1 MTEMPTTPI
10 SREETVLPHYDATD
24 AHREPVTQACR
35 KVASARWWIRGGIT
49 VVVVTACLLRFDG
62 ITTVGI
68 RYDDEGAYVGDAR
81 LWHRCALV
89 STDRQAIDAVIRG
102 DKATLQE
109 RMDDLGVDFAARYA
123 KPSQGYTFLG
133 ALAMFAVG
141 DRPAALLTLNA
152 VSGVLTVIILYAIGA
167 ALFGRTIGLCGA
179 MFLAV
184 SPYHLSYCRSAFA
197 DATAGLFV
205 LLGLWIFIVGVK
217 RRWWPRITYGLSG
230 LFLGFA
236 VTCHYRCLYVPAVLV
251 IADILTSRGSGMNV
265 EGWAKRMRSA
275 AHRWIWLAV
284 GVAVPSICLEFLFQA
299 AHAAARLS
307 DSFLPLDTYF
317 EAWWKWIGAVLT
329 ANAVPANAGSFA
341 HNSRAY
347 FGYFVHWHGIV
358 AAVLAIVGVVVVLR
372 RKGIGRLP
380 ALVVLLTMALLLSQP
395 YTVARA
401 MSTAIPSLCLCA
413 AVAAFRLPELCR
425 LRGRTRAIVVGALL
439 LLLSVPAVKRSSEVN
454 ARRSNVADACAF
466 VATQGGEG
474 VAVPVDTYYKS
485 KYWLYL
491 EDADVSVVNGKFHR
505 LGSPEAVV
513 DLLRREG
520 VRWFITD
527 PQEWHYRDTPPG
539 ARNRVFRWWEALG
552 DYLDRKAY
560 LAAEFTHI
568 DGSCWEFLAEGPG
581 IVHVDEMIRR
591 HAGRIRIYDL
601 DACVSMTGGSRR
613 TGAGF
618 READRP
624 KAQDRFVENQPP
636 RTPQTP

>member
-1 MTEMPTTPI
+1 MPTAPI
-10 SREETVLPHYDATD
+10 SRAETVMPHHEALDAD
-24 AHREPVTQACR
+24 REPATQACQ
-35 KVASARWWIRGGIT
+35 KLVSARWWIRGGLA
-49 VVVVTACLLRFDG
+49 VVVVTACIFRFDG
-62 ITTVGI
+62 ITSAGI

-89 STDRQAIDAVIRG
+89 STDRRSIGAVMRG
-102 DKATLQE
+102 DKATLQK
-109 RMDDLGVDFAARYA
+109 RMDDLGVDFGARYV

-141 DRPAALLTLNA
+141 DRPAALLALNA
-152 VSGVLTVIILYAIGA
+152 VSGVLTVIMLYAIGA
-167 ALFGRTIGLCGA
+167 TLFGRAVGLCGA
-179 MFLAV
+179 MLLAV

-217 RRWWPRITYGLSG
+217 RRWRPRRTYGLSG

-251 IADILTSRGSGMNV
+251 IADMLTSHGVGTDL
-265 EGWAKRMRSA
+265 EGWVKRTRSA
-275 AHRWIWLAV
+275 AHRWTWLAV
-284 GVAVPSICLEFLFQA
+284 GVAVPLICIEFMFQA
-299 AHAAARLS
+299 AHAAAWLS

-317 EAWWKWIGAVLT
+317 EAWWKWIGVVLT
-329 ANAVPANAGSFA
+329 TKEVPAHAGSLA

-347 FGYFVHWHGIV
+347 FGYFVHWHGMA
-358 AAVLAIVGVVVVLR
+358 AAVLTIVGVVVVLR
-372 RKGIGRLP
+372 RKGIGRIP
-380 ALVVLLTMALLLSQP
+380 ALVALLTMALLVSQP

-413 AVAAFRLPELCR
+413 AVALFRLPELCR
-425 LRGRTRAIVVGALL
+425 LRGRSRAIVVGALL
-439 LLLSVPAVKRSSEVN
+439 ILLSVPAVKRSSEVY

-474 VAVPVDTYYKS
+474 VAVPVDTYHKS

-491 EDADVSVVNGKFHR
+491 EGADVSVVNGKFHR

-513 DLLRREG
+513 DRLRRDG

-527 PQEWHYRDTPPG
+527 PQDWHYRDTPPG

-552 DYLDRKAY
+552 DYLDREAD
-560 LAAEFTHI
+560 LAAEFPHI

-581 IVHVDEMIRR
+581 IVHLDEMIRR
-591 HAGRIRIYDL
+591 HAGRLRIYDL
-601 DACVSMTGGSRR
+601 DACGSITGGSRR
-613 TGAGF
+613 TGAGL
-618 READRP
+618 RETDRT
-624 KAQDRFVENQPP
+624 KAQDRLAGAKPP
-636 RTPQTP
+636 RIPQVP